1 MQTGAAWQNVL
12 VSAATLTATL
22 VAAVAAYLFL
32 FSALGRLAR
41 KMPRPG
47 LRLLVERLRRPCRL
61 LLPLL
66 ALALVLP
73 SLEMPERFQAI
84 LQHLLSLCIIGGIA
98 WLLINIT
105 FAGRDHLLVRYSE
118 ATTDPFRVRA
128 IQTQLTVAVQI
139 VVMVVLVV
147 ALATML
153 MTFARIRTI
162 GMSILAS
169 AGIIGIT
176 VGFAAQR
183 SIATLLAGLQI
194 AITQPIRLQD
204 GVLVEGEFG
213 TIEEITLT
221 YVVVKLWD
229 MRRLVVP
236 VTYFLEKPFQNWTRR
251 STNLLGTVFI
261 YADYTLPVEPVRQKL
276 QEIVRQSPK
285 WDREVCALHVTNVT
299 DRTLELRALMSAA
312 DSGSAFDLRCE
323 VREKLLAF
331 LQQSYPHCLPR
342 TRAELRGS
350 VASNAEDASS
360 EAAPQRRGPTE
371 L

>member
-1 MQTGAAWQNVL
+1 MQDGPAWQNVI

-32 FSALGRLAR
+32 FATLGRLAR
-41 KMPRPG
+41 KMSRPG
-47 LRLLVERLRRPCRL
+47 LLLLVERLRRPCRL

-73 SLEMPERFQAI
+73 SLEMPERSQAI
-84 LQHLLSLCIIGGIA
+84 IQHLLSLCIIGGIA
-98 WLLINIT
+98 WLLINMT
-105 FAGRDHLLVRYSE
+105 VAGRDHLLVRFGE
-118 ATTDPFRVRA
+118 DAIDPFRVRA
-128 IQTQLTVAVQI
+128 VQTQLTVAVQI

-147 ALATML
+147 ALAAML
-153 MTFARIRTI
+153 MTFSRIRAI

-183 SIATLLAGLQI
+183 SIATLFAGLQI

-204 GVLVEGEFG
+204 GVLVEGEYG

-251 STNLLGTVFI
+251 STNLLGTVFL
-261 YADYTLPVEPVRQKL
+261 YADYTVPVEPVRQKL
-276 QEIVRQSPK
+276 HEILQQSPN
-285 WDREVCALHVTNVT
+285 WDGAVWALHVTNVT

-312 DSGSAFDLRCE
+312 DSGAAFDLRCE
-323 VREKLLAF
+323 VREKLLTF
-331 LQQSYPHCLPR
+331 LRETYPHSLPR
-342 TRAELRGS
+342 SRQESFT
-350 VASNAEDASS
+350 SS
-360 EAAPQRRGPTE
+360 AAPPSPDAAGG
-371 L
+371 